1 VGEDRSRRPA
11 EVGSTLSEAILGEAI
26 LGEDEKPSQ
35 RRAVFYGRRQARKLP
50 AIAHD
55 LIASLLP
62 RVRATIPLDLAGF
75 DSWELE
81 IGFGGGEHLAAHAAA
96 RREVGFLGAEPF
108 LNGVSMLLQAIDRD
122 QLTNVRIWP
131 EDARLLLDALPDA
144 ALSRIYLLFPDPWP
158 KRRHE
163 KRRFLQTE
171 MLDVFARVLRQGGEL
186 RFASDHPG
194 LMGWML
200 ARADAHAAF
209 AGGPVAD
216 QPIGSRYERKNLA
229 GHPARYAAYRRE

>member
-1 VGEDRSRRPA
+1 
-11 EVGSTLSEAILGEAI
+11 LLLGE
-26 LGEDEKPSQ
+26 LGVLAVNDTAPPQ

-55 LIASLLP
+55 LLADLLP
-62 RVRATIPLDLAGF
+62 RVRASVPPDLAGF

-81 IGFGGGEHLAAHAAA
+81 IGFGGGEHLAARAAA
-96 RREVGFLGAEPF
+96 HRDVGFLGAEPF

-122 QLTNVRIWP
+122 QLGNVRIWP
-131 EDARLLLDALPDA
+131 EDARLLLDALPDRS
-144 ALSRIYLLFPDPWP
+144 LGRIYLLFPDPWP

-171 MLDVFARVLRQGGEL
+171 MLDVFARVLRPGGEL

-200 ARADAHAAF
+200 ARADTHTAF
-209 AGGPVAD
+209 TGGPVEAET
-216 QPIGSRYERKNLA
+216 IGTRYERKNLA
-229 GHPARYAAYRRE
+229 GHPARYAAYRRI

>member
-1 VGEDRSRRPA
+1 VGKDGSGRSTPLGA
-11 EVGSTLSEAILGEAI
+11 ALSE
-26 LGEDEKPSQ
+26 EKTPQ

-62 RVRATIPLDLAGF
+62 RVRASVPPDLSSY

-81 IGFGGGEHLAAHAAA
+81 IGFGGGEHLAAQAVT
-96 RREVGFLGAEPF
+96 RRDVGFLGAEPF
-108 LNGVSMLLQAIDRD
+108 LNGISMLLQAIDRD

-144 ALSRIYLLFPDPWP
+144 SLSRIYLLFPDPWP

-171 MLDVFARVLRQGGEL
+171 MLDVFARVLKRGGEL
-186 RFASDHPG
+186 RFASDHPD

-200 ARADAHAAF
+200 ARADAHASF
-209 AGGPVAD
+209 AGGPVEAEA
-216 QPIGSRYERKNLA
+216 IGTRYERKNLA
-229 GHPARYAAYRRE
+229 GHPARYAAYRRD

>member
-1 VGEDRSRRPA
+1 MGEDRPRRSAPLGA
-11 EVGSTLSEAILGEAI
+11 SLSE
-26 LGEDEKPSQ
+26 DKTPQ

-55 LIASLLP
+55 LIGSLLP
-62 RVRATIPLDLAGF
+62 RVRATVPPDLSSY

-81 IGFGGGEHLAAHAAA
+81 IGFGGGEHLAAHAVA
-96 RREVGFLGAEPF
+96 RRDVGFLGAEPF

-122 QLTNVRIWP
+122 RLTNVRIWP

-144 ALSRIYLLFPDPWP
+144 SMSGIYLLFPDPWP

-171 MLDVFARVLRQGGEL
+171 MLDVFARVLKSGG
-186 RFASDHPG
+186 RASLCLGPSGSDG
-194 LMGWML
+194 LDAG
-200 ARADAHAAF
+200 ARRRARSFH
-209 AGGPVAD
+209 GGPVEAEA
-216 QPIGSRYERKNLA
+216 IGTRYERKNLA